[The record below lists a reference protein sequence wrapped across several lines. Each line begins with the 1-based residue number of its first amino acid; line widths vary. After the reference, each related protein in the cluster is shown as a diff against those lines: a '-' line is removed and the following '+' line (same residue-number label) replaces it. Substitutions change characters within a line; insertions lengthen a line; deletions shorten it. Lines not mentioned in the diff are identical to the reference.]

1 MKLFIAAALATVLVL
16 PAVAKPHE
24 GMTHPRMQGPGMMMG
39 QGMGAAGGERLCHI
53 VGSGHHNAG
62 TLAFL
67 KAELNITAAQQSS
80 WDAFATA
87 FRGGEH
93 AGHDMGDDA
102 SADDRKG
109 GGMGKHDM
117 QPLPERMN
125 MHERMMEARLAEMKR
140 MHGAISALY
149 SALTGDQKSMAD
161 ELLPAFM
168 MCRMKM

>member
-16 PAVAKPHE
+16 PAIAKPHD
-24 GMTHPRMQGPGMMMG
+24 GMMQPRMHGPGMMMG

-67 KAELNITAAQQSS
+67 KAELNITTAQQSS
-80 WDAFATA
+80 WDAFAA
-87 FRGGEH
+87 AYRGGEH
-93 AGHDMGDDA
+93 AGHDMGDEDA
-102 SADDRKG
+102 ADDHKG
-109 GGMGKHDM
+109 GGMDKHDM
-117 QPLPERMN
+117 QPLPERME
-125 MHERMMEARLAEMKR
+125 MHEHMMEAHLAEMKR
-140 MHGAISALY
+140 MHGAIGSLY
-149 SALTGDQKSMAD
+149 ASLNGEQKAMAD

>member
-1 MKLFIAAALATVLVL
+1 MRLFIAAALATVLVL

-24 GMTHPRMQGPGMMMG
+24 GMMHPRMHGPGMMMG

-53 VGSGHHNAG
+53 VGSGHHNDG

-67 KAELNITAAQQSS
+67 KAELNIAAAQQSS

-102 SADDRKG
+102 SADDHKG
-109 GGMGKHDM
+109 GGMDKHDM
-117 QPLPERMN
+117 QPLPERME
-125 MHERMMEARLAEMKR
+125 MHEHMMEARLGEMKR
-140 MHGAISALY
+140 MHGAISTLY
-149 SALTGDQKSMAD
+149 SALNGDQKALAD

-168 MCRMKM
+168 MCRMQM